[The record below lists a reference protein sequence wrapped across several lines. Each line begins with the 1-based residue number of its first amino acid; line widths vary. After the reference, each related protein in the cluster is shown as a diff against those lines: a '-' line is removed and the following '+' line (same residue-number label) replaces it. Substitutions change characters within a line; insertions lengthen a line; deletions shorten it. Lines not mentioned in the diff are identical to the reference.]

1 MLFRTPRI
9 VALPLIA
16 AAALAAPGVAF
27 SQAAAT
33 GTAAVRSSLPQEA
46 LLKAREAEQNL
57 AANAPEKAIAILQEL
72 DRKYPENPAINL
84 RLAEVHDTKN
94 DYGPAL
100 FYYRKYV
107 RIAGSKAREVP
118 VARVGTLEL
127 MAGVDDAAE
136 KFAAK
141 LGEQTMPVATP
152 TPRVERALLAE
163 AKDGSRVPLTSAE
176 QVEQIQKRGY
186 VPPAASPTPT
196 VAPSATP
203 IVIPE
208 TLTKPPASANVTS
221 GNAAAAPGRPEGQVQ
236 ISAAAPAATPKPVD
250 EDSLLTQAF
259 AKADS
264 PEAVAEK
271 LQERTATPAAAAPM
285 TIEPPISTPQAR
297 QAAPVAA
304 ELAVSAPASVVPT
317 TLPLPPQNN
326 TVAYTQDEPV
336 SNSSRGENFFSVTA
350 TQARDA
356 EVVIINDL
364 KNAIVTLSIVPPDD
378 RPVASAIL
386 APGETKTLRLLPGKY
401 QVSAN
406 ASSNDYS
413 PITLMSTQFDYSF
426 AGGRKY
432 VRRVTQSSLQQIN

>member
-9 VALPLIA
+9 IALPLMA
-16 AAALAAPGVAF
+16 AAALTAPAIGYA
-27 SQAAAT
+27 QAPAT

-84 RLAEVHDTKN
+84 RLAEIHDTKN

-118 VARVGTLEL
+118 VGRVGTLEL

-136 KFAAK
+136 KFAAR
-141 LGEQTMPVATP
+141 LGEQTVPVATP

-196 VAPSATP
+196 VTPSATP
-203 IVIPE
+203 IIIPE
-208 TLTKPPASANVTS
+208 SLTKPVSPSPAAVSS
-221 GNAAAAPGRPEGQVQ
+221 AAPAPRRAEGQVQ
-236 ISAAAPAATPKPVD
+236 ISAAAPTPKPVD

-271 LQERTATPAAAAPM
+271 LQERAATPAIQAEQTVIA
-285 TIEPPISTPQAR
+285 PPISTPQPR
-297 QAAPVAA
+297 QPAPLAA
-304 ELAVSAPASVVPT
+304 EMPVSAPAAVAPT
-317 TLPLPPQNN
+317 SLPLAPQSAV
-326 TVAYTQDEPV
+326 VAYTQDEPV
-336 SNSSRGENFFSVTA
+336 SNSSRGANFFSVTT
-350 TQARDA
+350 TQGREA
-356 EVVIINDL
+356 EVVIMNEL

-386 APGETKTLRLLPGKY
+386 APGETKNLRLVPGKY

-413 PITLMSTQFDYSF
+413 PITLMSAQFDYSF
-426 AGGRKY
+426 AGGHKY